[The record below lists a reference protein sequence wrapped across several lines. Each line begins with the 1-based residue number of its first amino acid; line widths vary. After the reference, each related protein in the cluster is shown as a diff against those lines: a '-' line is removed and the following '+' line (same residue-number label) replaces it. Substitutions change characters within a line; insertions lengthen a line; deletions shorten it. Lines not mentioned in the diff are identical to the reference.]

1 MKKLEVKDYSE
12 RAFVVVGETKEFK
25 DSLKQLGG
33 RYNKFLSCGEGWV
46 FSRRWIDDV
55 QKFVDEVNGKSAAP
69 RKSKKATAAKAAKA
83 DVPTV
88 GDMVVRFNEYFKKS
102 IVPVMVKGVK
112 KQMRK
117 VTKVSGKGPSGSYC
131 GGDLGFVTVDY
142 DKRSKYAT
150 KVMEA
155 ARVLLDDVAKEFTA
169 AERRKYEIV
178 PMLNQSLALQECY
191 FGMVVSFLKD
201 VCGCKKAYVKSVI
214 D

>member
-12 RAFVVVGETKEFK
+12 RAIVVIGETKEFK
-25 DSLKQLGG
+25 DSLKKLGG

-55 QKFVDEVNGKSAAP
+55 QKFVNEVNGKAATP
-69 RKSKKATAAKAAKA
+69 RKSKKAAAKA
-83 DVPTV
+83 DAKPTLTV
-88 GDMVVRFNEYFKKS
+88 EAMVEHFKEYFQKS

-112 KQMRK
+112 KQMKNVMK
-117 VTKVSGKGPSGSYC
+117 VAGKGPSGSYC

-142 DKRSKYAT
+142 DKRNKYA
-150 KVMEA
+150 KGVMEV
-155 ARVLLDDVAKEFTA
+155 ARTLIDDVAKVFTT

-191 FGMVVSFLKD
+191 FNMVASFLKD

>member
-12 RAFVVVGETKEFK
+12 RAIVVIGETKEFK

-55 QKFVDEVNGKSAAP
+55 QKFVNEVNGKAAAP
-69 RKSKKATAAKAAKA
+69 RKAKKAAAKAAAKPT
-83 DVPTV
+83 PTV
-88 GDMVVRFNEYFKKS
+88 EAMVEHFKRYFQKS

-112 KQMRK
+112 KQMK
-117 VTKVSGKGPSGSYC
+117 NVTKVAGKGSSGSYC

-150 KVMEA
+150 KIMEA

-191 FGMVVSFLKD
+191 FGMVASFLKD